1 MAIDADKALPYGLR
15 DIKLTPIS
23 AAGAYGSIIDLPVA
37 RTLSW
42 NDTAEFEELRGD
54 DKVYAER
61 ESSGTVDWDLES
73 GGIPLAAYAAM
84 AGGAVTQSGVTPNV
98 KKTYSKDAADA
109 RPYFY
114 IEGQSINDNG
124 GDTHVVIYRAKV
136 TGDIGGEFGDGQF
149 FLTSCSGRGYPDA
162 LHSDKI
168 YDIVH
173 NETEVATV
181 VPV

>member
-15 DIKLTPIS
+15 DIKITPIS
-23 AAGAYGSIIDLPVA
+23 AAGVYGTMIDLPVA

-42 NDTAEFEELRGD
+42 SDTIDTEELRGD

-61 ESSGTVDWDLES
+61 ESSGTLDWDLES
-73 GGIPLAAYAAM
+73 GGIPLAAYAAI
-84 AGGAVTQSGVTPNV
+84 AGGAVTQSGSTPAV
-98 KKTYSKDAADA
+98 KRTYSKDAADA

-114 IEGQSINDNG
+114 LEGQSINDNG
-124 GDTHVVIYRAKV
+124 GDTHVVMYRCKA
-136 TGDIGGEFGDGQF
+136 TGDIGGEFSDGTF
-149 FLTSCSGRGYPDA
+149 LLTSCSGRGYPDA
-162 LHSDKI
+162 LHGDKI

-181 VPV
+181 VPT